1 MKNRLLDYFSAWTHN
16 DHSSSAGHEFLHDSR
31 ESLEEVERRLRR
43 FVKDYPATSLVTG
56 VCIGIALGWLIK
68 RR

>member
-1 MKNRLLDYFSAWTHN
+1 MKNRLVDYFSAWTHDTN
-16 DHSSSAGHEFLHDSR
+16 SSSAGEDPGDGSL
-31 ESLEEVERRLRR
+31 ESLREIERRLRHV
-43 FVKDYPATSLVTG
+43 VKDYPATSLVTG